1 MQEKISR
8 IDATYEE
15 WLKLQHPRE
24 YMLFF
29 KQHHQG
35 QVLATRARY
44 RKDLQFLY
52 GGENDSDGEGY
63 ESEGDSRSL
72 RMPLK
77 IK

>member
-1 MQEKISR
+1 
-8 IDATYEE
+8 
-15 WLKLQHPRE
+15 
-24 YMLFF
+24 MLFF